1 MWEEQHEA
9 AQWVAFSPSV
19 HGILGLIP
27 GMEKIR
33 HGGTCLDFSTWEMEA
48 GESEVPDNPWL
59 PSSPRLPC
67 TTRRR
72 REIEVGQR
80 AGATA
85 Q

>member
-1 MWEEQHEA
+1 MWEEKHEA

-19 HGILGLIP
+19 HGILGLIL

-48 GESEVPDNPWL
+48 GGSDNPWL

-72 REIEVGQR
+72 EIEVGQR